1 MVTLKR
7 NHWKEDSAFLIRL
20 AELLEKGFPLET
32 AINYLSITAK
42 QNKKRYLRITEHLNQ
57 GLVFSDALE
66 KCDFPSF
73 CIAPIYFSTEHG
85 YFSETIRDV
94 GLLLE
99 QKFTHQKAL
108 VKTIQYPAILLATV
122 LLVFILLR
130 LFLMPKFK
138 LLFSQ
143 LAQSDTKSNQL
154 SSFLFDRLP
163 IVLLGSLLLLT
174 ILVLFV
180 HHKLQKQPLRKQYNL
195 MGRLPLSR
203 YFFQIHYSQLF
214 ARECGYLLQSG
225 LSIQKIFQLFYS
237 PHATSFFQEI
247 SNELR
252 QQLVLG
258 KPFSESLATLPYL
271 EEEFIQ
277 IVQHGERNG
286 TLANE
291 LIFYYQQCQSRLMEK
306 ITQVLSWIQPCV
318 FLFIGIFIVSIY
330 LSILLPMFS
339 MVDQI

>member
-1 MVTLKR
+1 MAILKR
-7 NHWKEDSAFLIRL
+7 NHWKEDSEFLIRL

-42 QNKKRYLRITEHLNQ
+42 HNKKRYLRITDYLNQ
-57 GLVFSDALE
+57 GIAFSEALE
-66 KCDFPSF
+66 KCDFPNF

-94 GLLLE
+94 GLLTE
-99 QKFTHQKAL
+99 QKFTQQKAL
-108 VKTIQYPAILLATV
+108 VKTIQYPAILLTTV

-130 LFLMPKFK
+130 LFLMPKFE

-143 LAQSDTKSNQL
+143 LSQSESNTNQL

-163 IVLLGSLLLLT
+163 IILLSMLLFFGLLT
-174 ILVLFV
+174 VFL
-180 HHKLQKQPLRKQYNL
+180 HHKFQKYPLRKQYAL
-195 MGRLPLSR
+195 ISRIPFAR

-225 LSIQKIFQLFYS
+225 LSIQKIFQLFHS
-237 PHATSFFQEI
+237 SNTAGFFQEI
-247 SNELR
+247 SHDLS
-252 QQLVLG
+252 QQLALG
-258 KPFSESLATLPYL
+258 KSFSESLATLPYL
-271 EEEFIQ
+271 EKEFIQ
-277 IVQHGERNG
+277 VVKHGERNG

-291 LIFYYQQCQSRLMEK
+291 LIFYYQQCQTRLMER
-306 ITQVLSWIQPCV
+306 ITQILSWIQPCV
-318 FLFIGIFIVSIY
+318 FLFIGVFIISIY

-339 MVDQI
+339 MVDKI